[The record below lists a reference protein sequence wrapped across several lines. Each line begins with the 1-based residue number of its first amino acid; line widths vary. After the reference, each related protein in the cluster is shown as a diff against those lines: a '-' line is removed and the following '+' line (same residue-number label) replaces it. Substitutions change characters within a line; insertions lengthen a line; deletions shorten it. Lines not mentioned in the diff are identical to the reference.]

1 MPVLPNGKKL
11 TGHRQNSVED
21 TKVQLDG
28 IKVRT
33 NFQVTQRS
41 RPTFLVAYINNIFVW
56 LVVDADLF

>member
-11 TGHRQNSVED
+11 TGHRQNGVED